1 MKRSM
6 LEIVK
11 ILFDMLDENGSN
23 PFIRTKEI
31 VEKTGISYRSL
42 KTLVE
47 LIQFI
52 QEQKTLKFIQQSP
65 RVTLYFLE

>member
-1 MKRSM
+1 M

-11 ILFDMLDENGSN
+11 ILFETLDENGSN

-31 VEKTGISYRSL
+31 VEKTGISHRSL
-42 KTLVE
+42 KPLVE

-52 QEQKTLKFIQQSP
+52 QKLKTLKFLQQSP

>member
-1 MKRSM
+1 M

-11 ILFDMLDENGSN
+11 ILFETLDENGSN

-31 VEKTGISYRSL
+31 VEKTGISHRSL
-42 KTLVE
+42 KPLVE

-52 QEQKTLKFIQQSP
+52 QEQKALKFLHQSP

>member
-6 LEIVK
+6 LEIAK
-11 ILFDMLDENGSN
+11 ILFDTLDENGSN

-31 VEKTGISYRSL
+31 VEKTGISHRSL

-52 QEQKTLKFIQQSP
+52 QEQKTLNFIHQSP

>member
-1 MKRSM
+1 MKRSL

-11 ILFDMLDENGSN
+11 ILFDTLDENGSN

-31 VEKTGISYRSL
+31 VEKTGISHRSL
-42 KTLVE
+42 KPLVE

>member
-1 MKRSM
+1 M

-11 ILFDMLDENGSN
+11 IFFETLDGNRSN
-23 PFIRTKEI
+23 PFLRTKEI
-31 VEKTGISYRSL
+31 VEKTGITHRSL

-52 QEQKTLKFIQQSP
+52 QAQKTLKYIKQSP
-65 RVTLYFLE
+65 KVTLYFLE

>member
-1 MKRSM
+1 M
-6 LEIVK
+6 LDIVK
-11 ILFDMLDENGSN
+11 ILFETLDENGSN

-31 VEKTGISYRSL
+31 VEKTGISHRSL
-42 KTLVE
+42 KPLVE

-52 QEQKTLKFIQQSP
+52 QKQKPLNFLQQSS

>member
-11 ILFDMLDENGSN
+11 ILFDTLDENGSN

-31 VEKTGISYRSL
+31 VEKTGISHRSL
-42 KTLVE
+42 KTLFE

-52 QEQKTLKFIQQSP
+52 QEQKTLKCLHQSP